1 MSEKSEMFGV
11 RVSAEKMALLK
22 LHAGIAGKSVSAY
35 VKALIDEDIE
45 SGDIIPASRETLEF
59 QVLSINAD
67 IKELERELNF
77 VKELLIKVAKAAVT
91 TAIISESN
99 TDNEIK
105 QRARETAINFIDAHK
120 REHGGE

>member
-1 MSEKSEMFGV
+1 MANLDVLSL

-35 VKALIDEDIE
+35 VKALIDADIE
-45 SGDIIPASRETLEF
+45 SSDILPASRETLEH

-67 IKELERELNF
+67 IKDLDKELNF

-105 QRARETAINFIDAHK
+105 QRARETAINFIDAHR
-120 REHGGE
+120 REQGGE

>member
-1 MSEKSEMFGV
+1 MANLDVLSL

-45 SGDIIPASRETLEF
+45 SGDILPASHETLEF

-67 IKELERELNF
+67 IKELDRELNF

-91 TAIISESN
+91 TAIISESG
-99 TDNEIK
+99 TDNDIK
-105 QRARETAINFIDAHK
+105 QKARETALSFIDAHK

>member
-1 MSEKSEMFGV
+1 MANLDVLSL

-45 SGDIIPASRETLEF
+45 SGDILPASRETLEH

-67 IKELERELNF
+67 IKELDRELYF

-91 TAIISESN
+91 TAVISESG
-99 TDNEIK
+99 TDNDIK
-105 QRARETAINFIDAHK
+105 QKARDTALNFIDAHK

>member
-1 MSEKSEMFGV
+1 MANLDVLSL

-45 SGDIIPASRETLEF
+45 SGDILPASRETLEH

-67 IKELERELNF
+67 VKELDKELNF

-91 TAIISESN
+91 TAIISESS
-99 TDNEIK
+99 TDNEVK
-105 QRARETAINFIDAHK
+105 QRARETALNFIDAHK

>member
-1 MSEKSEMFGV
+1 MANLDVLSL

-35 VKALIDEDIE
+35 VKALIDADIE
-45 SGDIIPASRETLEF
+45 SGDMISASRETLEH

-67 IKELERELNF
+67 IKDLDKELNF

-99 TDNEIK
+99 TDNDIK
-105 QRARETAINFIDAHK
+105 QKARETALNFVDAHK